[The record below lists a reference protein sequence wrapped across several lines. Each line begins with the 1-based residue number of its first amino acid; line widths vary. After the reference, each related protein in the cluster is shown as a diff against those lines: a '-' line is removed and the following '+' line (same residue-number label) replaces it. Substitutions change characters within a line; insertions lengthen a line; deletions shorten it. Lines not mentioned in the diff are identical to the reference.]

1 MSRTIVIPRALS
13 RVRVIPRLAARVRVF
28 LTAISAP
35 PPVEPF
41 GIITEASDL
50 ILTESTDVLR
60 TES

>member
-1 MSRTIVIPRALS
+1 MSRTIVIPRAVK
-13 RVRVIPRLAARVRVF
+13 RVHVLQRLKARVRVF

-35 PPVEPF
+35 PPVYPF

-50 ILTESTDVLR
+50 ILTEGTDVLV